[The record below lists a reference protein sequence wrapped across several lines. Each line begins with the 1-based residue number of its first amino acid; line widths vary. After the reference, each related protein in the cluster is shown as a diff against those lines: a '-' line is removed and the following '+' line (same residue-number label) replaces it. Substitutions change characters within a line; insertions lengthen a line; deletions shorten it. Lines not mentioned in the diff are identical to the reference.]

1 MGGVSA
7 TGQVTHGRVGH
18 PDMDKMGLTFF
29 ASTTAVEPFS
39 LALETGDLLTV
50 TLGALAALKR
60 VVLLVVLVIEVEAGA
75 AMVAAAG
82 WIFFVP
88 AALPPRHKEFLRA
101 GGGRVGGLLWCSHW
115 PGDLD
120 SDKERV
126 FRKCRITFSP
136 ELQTFPGDRLFQ
148 GKARPLENNLESTA
162 RPSPFPTITKTNGT
176 AHVFFFKWIFSYTRP
191 PLSTRAHPF
200 ASLMALT
207 SSLAFLAL
215 NELCTLVAAA
225 LSSFIS

>member
-1 MGGVSA
+1 
-7 TGQVTHGRVGH
+7 
-18 PDMDKMGLTFF
+18 MDKMGLTFF

-88 AALPPRHKEFLRA
+88 AALPPGTRNFYVLGGVGLGGCCGVLIGRA
-101 GGGRVGGLLWCSHW
+101 IWTRIKKSFPEMSHHIF
-115 PGDLD
+115 PNFRILGNLSRG
-120 SDKERV
+120 SD
-126 FRKCRITFSP
+126 
-136 ELQTFPGDRLFQ
+136 FPGEGAPPREQPGEHSTPFSLS
-148 GKARPLENNLESTA
+148 NNHQDD
-162 RPSPFPTITKTNGT
+162 GT

>member
-1 MGGVSA
+1 
-7 TGQVTHGRVGH
+7 
-18 PDMDKMGLTFF
+18 MDKMGLTFF

-88 AALPPRHKEFLRA
+88 AALPPGTRNFYVLGGVGLGGCCGVLIGRA
-101 GGGRVGGLLWCSHW
+101 IWTRIKKSFPEMSHHI
-115 PGDLD
+115 
-120 SDKERV
+120 
-126 FRKCRITFSP
+126 FP
-136 ELQTFPGDRLFQ
+136 ELPNSWKPFQ

-162 RPSPFPTITKTNGT
+162 RPSPFPTITKTMERHMYFFSNRSSLT
-176 AHVFFFKWIFSYTRP
+176 HVLPSQHALNP
-191 PLSTRAHPF
+191 SPLSWP
-200 ASLMALT
+200 
-207 SSLAFLAL
+207 
-215 NELCTLVAAA
+215 
-225 LSSFIS
+225 

>member
-1 MGGVSA
+1 
-7 TGQVTHGRVGH
+7 
-18 PDMDKMGLTFF
+18 MDKMGLTFF

-88 AALPPRHKEFLRA
+88 AALPPSTRNFYVLGGVGLGGCCGVLIGRA
-101 GGGRVGGLLWCSHW
+101 IWTRIKKSFPEMSHHI
-115 PGDLD
+115 
-120 SDKERV
+120 
-126 FRKCRITFSP
+126 FP
-136 ELQTFPGDRLFQ
+136 ELPNSWKPFQ

-176 AHVFFFKWIFSYTRP
+176 AHAFFFKSIFSYTRP

>member
-1 MGGVSA
+1 
-7 TGQVTHGRVGH
+7 
-18 PDMDKMGLTFF
+18 MDKMGLTFF

-82 WIFFVP
+82 WIFFCACRP
-88 AALPPRHKEFLRA
+88 APRHKEFLRA

-120 SDKERV
+120 ADKEE
-126 FRKCRITFSP
+126 FSGNVASHFP
-136 ELQTFPGDRLFQ
+136 RTSEFLETFPGDRMFQ

-162 RPSPFPTITKTNGT
+162 RPSPFPTITKTMERHMYFFSNGSSLT
-176 AHVFFFKWIFSYTRP
+176 HVLPSQHALTP
-191 PLSTRAHPF
+191 SPLSWP
-200 ASLMALT
+200 
-207 SSLAFLAL
+207 
-215 NELCTLVAAA
+215 
-225 LSSFIS
+225 

>member
-1 MGGVSA
+1 
-7 TGQVTHGRVGH
+7 
-18 PDMDKMGLTFF
+18 MDKMGLTFF

-88 AALPPRHKEFLRA
+88 AALPPGTRNFYVLGGVGLGGCCGVLIGRA
-101 GGGRVGGLLWCSHW
+101 IWTRIKKSFPEMSHHI
-115 PGDLD
+115 
-120 SDKERV
+120 
-126 FRKCRITFSP
+126 FP
-136 ELQTFPGDRLFQ
+136 ELPNSWKPFQ
-148 GKARPLENNLESTA
+148 GIGCSRGRRA
-162 RPSPFPTITKTNGT
+162 PSRTTWRAQHALLPFQQSPRRWNGT
-176 AHVFFFKWIFSYTRP
+176 CIFFKWIFSYTRP

-215 NELCTLVAAA
+215 NELCTLVDAA

>member
-7 TGQVTHGRVGH
+7 TGPSDAGRGGH

-88 AALPPRHKEFLRA
+88 AALPPSTRNFYVLGGVGLGGCCGVLIGRA
-101 GGGRVGGLLWCSHW
+101 IWTRIKKSFPEMSHHI
-115 PGDLD
+115 
-120 SDKERV
+120 
-126 FRKCRITFSP
+126 FP
-136 ELQTFPGDRLFQ
+136 ELPNSWKPFQ
-148 GKARPLENNLESTA
+148 GIGFSRGRRAPSRTTWRAQHALLPFQQSPRRMERHMHFFSNRSSLTHVLPSQHALT
-162 RPSPFPTITKTNGT
+162 PSP
-176 AHVFFFKWIFSYTRP
+176 
-191 PLSTRAHPF
+191 LSWP
-200 ASLMALT
+200 
-207 SSLAFLAL
+207 
-215 NELCTLVAAA
+215 
-225 LSSFIS
+225 